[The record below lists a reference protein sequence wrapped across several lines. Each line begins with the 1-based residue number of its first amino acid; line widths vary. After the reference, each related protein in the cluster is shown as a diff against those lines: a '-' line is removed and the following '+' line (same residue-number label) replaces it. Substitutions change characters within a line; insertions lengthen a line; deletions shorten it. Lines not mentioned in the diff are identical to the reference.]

1 MRRSPGFTSPP
12 WGPKDKAQP
21 GAQLQ
26 TGGLIALLLGQ
37 QLAGAGQC
45 CLFKIPQSSQLNDNP
60 PPILMQPKW
69 LLRRRHKTVSSLYKK
84 LSP

>member
-1 MRRSPGFTSPP
+1 MPRSPGFTSPP

-60 PPILMQPKW
+60 PTHFDAAQMVTPEETQNCQ
-69 LLRRRHKTVSSLYKK
+69 
-84 LSP
+84 